1 MATLQELAEG
11 HTSLSSSAVDHLQ
24 RLVASWGLLADLSFS
39 DLLLFAPDTEA
50 NGRFVVLG
58 QVRPSTGQTLHREDL
73 VGRLLDEV
81 ERSLVARAWRLGE
94 ITEGEIAVAA
104 HGERARVQSFPI
116 RYGGEVVAVMTREA
130 ALTVG
135 RRPGELERVYVQ
147 VFERFALMV
156 ASGDF
161 PFGSEDAEIEEA
173 PRVSDGLLLLDQAG
187 RVDYASPNA
196 VNALHR
202 MGVDV
207 NVTGLQLEE
216 AGIDD
221 VVVRTALG
229 TGAPATEELERRNGV
244 IVLLRCIRFLERG
257 EISGGVV
264 LLRAVTEIRR
274 RDRLLLSKD
283 AAIREVHHRVKNNL
297 QTISSLLR
305 LQARRVERGPGR
317 VALAEAERRIRSI
330 ALVHEILS
338 QEPGEEVPF
347 DQIVRPLV
355 RMAEEGALGR
365 EVDFKVSGRAGDLP
379 AGVATPLAVVLTEL
393 LQNAAEHA
401 FAERTSGTVEVEL
414 RSDVDEL
421 RVRVCDNGV
430 GLPVDFDISTTSSL
444 GLSIVRE
451 MIGTQLRGTI
461 DMHTADGTEI
471 EILIPLNRT

>member
-1 MATLQELAEG
+1 MATLVELAEA
-11 HTSLSSSAVDHLQ
+11 HTKLGPHAVDHLQ
-24 RLVASWGLLADLSFS
+24 RLVGAWGLLADLSFS
-39 DLLLFAPDTEA
+39 DLVLFAPETEA
-50 NGRFVVLG
+50 NGRFVVIG

-73 VGRLLDEV
+73 VGRVVDEV

-104 HGERARVQSFPI
+104 HGERARVQCIPV
-116 RYGGEVVAVMTREA
+116 RHDREVVAVMTREA

-161 PFGSEDAEIEEA
+161 PFRGEDADIEEA
-173 PRVSDGLLLLDQAG
+173 PRVSDGLLLLDQGG

-207 NVTGLQLEE
+207 SVQGLQLDE
-216 AGIDD
+216 ASIDD
-221 VVVRTALG
+221 AVVRAALA
-229 TGAPATEELERRNGV
+229 TGVPATEELERRNGV
-244 IVLLRCIRFLERG
+244 IVLLRCIPFLERG
-257 EISGGVV
+257 EVNGGVV
-264 LLRAVTEIRR
+264 LLRDVTEIRR

-305 LQARRVERGPGR
+305 LQARRVEKGPGR
-317 VALAEAERRIRSI
+317 VALTEAERRIRSI

-355 RMAEEGALGR
+355 RMAEESAVGR
-365 EVDFKVSGRAGDLP
+365 QVAFKVTGRAGELP

-401 FAERTSGTVEVEL
+401 FAERTSGTVEVDLENDGL
-414 RSDVDEL
+414 EL
-421 RVRVCDNGV
+421 RVQVCDDGI
-430 GLPVDFDISTTSSL
+430 GLPTDFDIGTTSSL
-444 GLSIVRE
+444 GLSIVRDL
-451 MIGTQLRGTI
+451 IGSQLQGTI
-461 DMHTADGTEI
+461 DMRTDNGTQI
-471 EILIPLNRT
+471 SVAIPLNRG

>member
-1 MATLQELAEG
+1 MATFVELAEA
-11 HTSLSSSAVDHLQ
+11 HTKLGPHAVDHLQ
-24 RLVASWGLLADLSFS
+24 RLVGAWGLLADLSFS
-39 DLLLFAPDTEA
+39 DLVLFAPETEA

-73 VGRLLDEV
+73 VGRVVDEV

-104 HGERARVQSFPI
+104 HGERARVQCIPV
-116 RYGGEVVAVMTREA
+116 RHDREVVAVMTREA

-156 ASGDF
+156 ASGDY
-161 PFGSEDAEIEEA
+161 PFRGEDADIEEA

-207 NVTGLQLEE
+207 NVQGLELDE

-221 VVVRTALG
+221 AVVRAALA
-229 TGAPATEELERRNGV
+229 TGVPATEELERRNGV
-244 IVLLRCIRFLERG
+244 IVLLRCIPFLERG
-257 EISGGVV
+257 EVNGGVV
-264 LLRAVTEIRR
+264 LLRDVTEIRR

-305 LQARRVERGPGR
+305 LQARRVEKGPGR
-317 VALAEAERRIRSI
+317 VALTEAERRIRSI

-355 RMAEEGALGR
+355 RMAEESAVGR
-365 EVDFKVSGRAGDLP
+365 QVEFKVTGRAGELP

-401 FAERTSGTVEVEL
+401 FNEQPSGTVEVDL
-414 RSDVDEL
+414 DNDGLEL
-421 RVRVCDNGV
+421 RVQVCDDGI
-430 GLPVDFDISTTSSL
+430 GLPPEFDISTTSSL
-444 GLSIVRE
+444 GLSIVRDL
-451 MIGTQLRGTI
+451 IGSQLRGTI
-461 DMHTADGTEI
+461 DMRTDGGTQVKVQ
-471 EILIPLNRT
+471 IPLNRD

>member
-1 MATLQELAEG
+1 MATLQELAEA
-11 HTSLSSSAVDHLQ
+11 HTSLSGSAVDHLQ

-39 DLLLFAPDTEA
+39 DLLLFAPDAEA
-50 NGRFVVLG
+50 TGRFVVLG

-73 VGRLLDEV
+73 VGRLVDEV

-116 RYGGEVVAVMTREA
+116 RWGGEVVAVMTREA

-156 ASGDF
+156 SSGDF
-161 PFGSEDAEIEEA
+161 PFASEDAEIEEA

-207 NVTGLQLEE
+207 NVTGLELEE

-229 TGAPATEELERRNGV
+229 SGAPATEELERRNGV
-244 IVLLRCIRFLERG
+244 IVLLRCIPFLERG

-264 LLRAVTEIRR
+264 LLRDVTEIRR

-355 RMAEEGALGR
+355 RMAEEGTLGR
-365 EVDFKVSGRAGDLP
+365 KVDFKVTGRAGELP

-401 FAERTSGTVEVEL
+401 FAERAAGTVEVEL
-414 RSDVDEL
+414 RNETDEL
-421 RVRVCDNGV
+421 WVRVCDDGI
-430 GLPVDFDISTTSSL
+430 GLPADFDISTTSSL

-451 MIGTQLRGTI
+451 MIGSQLRGTI
-461 DMHTADGTEI
+461 SMRTDNGTQI
-471 EILIPLNRT
+471 EVFIPLNRG